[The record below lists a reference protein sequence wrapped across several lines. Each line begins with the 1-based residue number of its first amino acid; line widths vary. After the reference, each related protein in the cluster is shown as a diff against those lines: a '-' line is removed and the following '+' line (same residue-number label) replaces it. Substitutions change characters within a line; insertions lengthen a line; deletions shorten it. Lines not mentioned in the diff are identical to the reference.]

1 MIPGVFNSLLLAFA
15 GLVAMGFASLLVDN
29 EQRRRVRLRN
39 RLAQATTPHLRIRAQ
54 AFRSLLL
61 SAGPGPRPTLRQ
73 RMVGLIGLILGPQVA
88 DPKVRW
94 AILGGALVVG
104 RVAAG
109 ALAGLAGPIG
119 WLAWPGVAI
128 LASRGTFEWL
138 RARRDGK
145 LLLQFPDAL
154 AMIVRSVRAGLPL
167 ADALRLIAGSCP
179 PPTAGQFKLVA
190 ADLSIGMAIA
200 DALGRL
206 AERTGLSEYRFFAIA
221 LTLQTQTG
229 GRLGETLD
237 SLGDVIRQRV
247 AVRQRAL
254 ALASE
259 ARTSALILAALPV
272 LTGGGLILFNWTY
285 MSVLFTDPTGR
296 VVFGSA
302 VGSLSAGMVLMQV
315 VIRWSVS

>member
-1 MIPGVFNSLLLAFA
+1 MIPGVLNSLLLAFA

-73 RMVGLIGLILGPQVA
+73 QLAGMAGLILGPQAA

-94 AILGGALVVG
+94 GILGGALVLG
-104 RVAAG
+104 RLAAG
-109 ALAGLAGPIG
+109 AVVQVAGPIG
-119 WLAWPGVAI
+119 WLAWPAVAM
-128 LASRGTFEWL
+128 LASRGMFEWL

-167 ADALRLIAGSCP
+167 ADALRLIADSCP
-179 PPTAGQFKLVA
+179 APTAGQFKLVA
-190 ADLSIGMAIA
+190 ADLGIGMAIA

-296 VVFGSA
+296 IILGSA

-315 VIRWSVS
+315 IIRWSVS

>member
-1 MIPGVFNSLLLAFA
+1 MRFGVLNSLLLAFA
-15 GLVAMGFASLLVDN
+15 GLVGMGFASLLVDN
-29 EQRRRVRLRN
+29 EQRRRVRMRD
-39 RLAQATTPHLRIRAQ
+39 RLAKATTPHLRIRTQ

-61 SAGPGPRPTLRQ
+61 SAGPGPRRSPRQ
-73 RMVGLIGLILGPQVA
+73 RMVDLIRLILGPQA
-88 DPKVRW
+88 PDPKARW
-94 AILGGALVVG
+94 AILGGALILG
-104 RVAAG
+104 RLAAG
-109 ALAGLAGPIG
+109 ALAEVGGPIG
-119 WLAWPGVAI
+119 WLAWPVVTI
-128 LASRGTFEWL
+128 LASRAAFEWL

-154 AMIVRSVRAGLPL
+154 SMIVRSVRAGLPL
-167 ADALRLIAGSCP
+167 ADALRLIADTCP
-179 PPTAGQFKLVA
+179 APTAGQFKLVA
-190 ADLSIGMAIA
+190 ADLGIGMAIA
-200 DALGRL
+200 DALARL

-296 VVFGSA
+296 IVLGSA
-302 VGSLSAGMVLMQV
+302 LGSLSAGMVLMQL
-315 VIRWSVS
+315 VIRWSVT